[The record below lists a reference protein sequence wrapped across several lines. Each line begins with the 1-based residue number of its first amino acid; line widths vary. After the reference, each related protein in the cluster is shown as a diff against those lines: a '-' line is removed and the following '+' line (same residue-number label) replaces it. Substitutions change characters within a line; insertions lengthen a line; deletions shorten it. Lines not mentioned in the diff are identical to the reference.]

1 MSVFSVDTEAV
12 NAVTAATRGTVERL
26 QAEST
31 ALAAQLTQLQSSWT
45 GNASAAFQSC
55 GEQWRAAQMHVEQV
69 LTSISIAL
77 GNASRNYDDAD
88 AYSASLFR

>member
-12 NAVTAATRGTVERL
+12 KAATAAARGTVERL

-45 GNASAAFQSC
+45 GNASAAFQTC
-55 GEQWRAAQMHVEQV
+55 GEQWRSAQLHVEQA
-69 LTSISIAL
+69 LASISVAL